1 MAGFGSGTTR
11 TPRPYLDACPAVS
24 VLKLYHDGHILPGA
38 NHITL
43 SIDGSEPVT
52 IALTYHCPPQYRWAR
67 GIPAFVCPTCERSV
81 RYLYVRNG
89 EFGCRQCLRLA
100 YSSRHLRR
108 WSPALHRVASV
119 RRKLG
124 ADPHPF
130 GPLPPR
136 PDGKGRLRYDRLIA
150 QLAIYENRVL
160 AALGST
166 IEAVQ
171 RRAEGMRK

>member
-1 MAGFGSGTTR
+1 MAGFGSGANR

-24 VLKLYHDGHILPGA
+24 VLKLYHDSHILPGA

-43 SIDGSEPVT
+43 SINGGQPVT
-52 IALTYHCPPQYRWAR
+52 IALTYHCLPQYRWAR

-81 RYLYVRNG
+81 RYLYVRNSQ
-89 EFGCRQCLRLA
+89 FGCRHCLRLA

-108 WSPALHRVASV
+108 WSPALHRVTSL

-136 PDGKGRLRYDRLIA
+136 PDGKGKLRYDRLVA

-166 IEAVQ
+166 IEALQ